1 MKKSL
6 SGLDLI
12 ALTKELQTLVN
23 CRVDK
28 VYQPEKGEIEISIAA
43 KGEGKLRLKV
53 RLNGWIWLSRSSGEM
68 PVLPSSFASQ
78 LRKHIS
84 NARITAVSQHGCDRI
99 IELSLQKETASKL
112 IFELFG
118 DGNVL
123 LVADDA
129 IVALLRRKKMKH
141 RELKIRGPYSYPPEA
156 FDPRA
161 ATKEAFIDLIRN
173 SNADIVRTLATKV
186 NLGGDYAEEICQ
198 RACIPKETSATK
210 MDFDLMMR
218 IWDEIQA
225 LIGRLNWEPA
235 PRISFEGDQALDVAP
250 IAQTKDAAL
259 NIKHFSTF
267 SEAIDEFVRS
277 LPKDQPVEEMDSGE
291 KGRLERTLTTQQA
304 AVEKM
309 GYAIEESQEAAE
321 FLFANY
327 ATVEK
332 ALDHAKKCIGSEAG
346 PGDLEIIDRAT
357 GEFRASVGKT
367 KLILNWKRNVTENAQ
382 DYYDDVKKLKAK
394 LEGATEAIKETQK
407 KIEKHKQDSLQR
419 KEETKTRTRRS
430 STAWHERYRWFVSS
444 EGVLVVA
451 GTDAKSND
459 QLVKKHLQP
468 GDRYVHAD
476 IHGAPSVVVKSKEGM
491 TEATLREA
499 AVFSLAMSKA
509 WNAGHGSGSAY
520 WVTPEQVSK
529 TPQSG
534 EFLPKGAWVIRGK
547 RNYFE
552 RVEIR
557 LAIGMSTSE
566 KEPRVMCGPVSAIE
580 KNCASYVVIESG
592 EMPKETA
599 AKEFAKRFS
608 ADIEDVQ
615 AALPPGGIKIVSEK
629 KS

>member
-28 VYQPEKGEIEISIAA
+28 VYQPEKGEIELSIAA

-53 RLNGWIWLSRSSGEM
+53 RLSGWVWVSKSSGEM
-68 PVLPSSFASQ
+68 PVTPSSFASQ

-84 NARITAVSQHGCDRI
+84 NARITAISQHGCDRI

-123 LVADDA
+123 LVAEDA
-129 IVALLRRKKMKH
+129 IVALQRHKKMKH

-186 NLGGDYAEEICQ
+186 NLGGDYAEEICR
-198 RACIPKETSATK
+198 RAGVSKETSATR
-210 MDFDLMMR
+210 MDFDLMIR

-235 PRISFEGDQALDVAP
+235 PRISFEGDKPLDVAP
-250 IAQTKDAAL
+250 IAQMRDAEL
-259 NIKHFSTF
+259 NVKHFSTF
-267 SEAIDEFVRS
+267 SEAIDEYVMS
-277 LPKDQPVEEMDSGE
+277 LPKDQPVEEADSGE
-291 KGRLERTLTTQQA
+291 KGRLERTLATQQA

-309 GYAIEESQEAAE
+309 GYEIEESQAAAE
-321 FLFANY
+321 FLFSNY
-327 ATVEK
+327 ATVERV
-332 ALDHAKKCIGSEAG
+332 LDHAEKCIESGAG
-346 PGDLEIIDRAT
+346 PGDLDIIDRAT

-394 LEGATEAIKETQK
+394 LEGATEAIRKTQE
-407 KIEKHKQDSLQR
+407 KIEKHAQDSLER
-419 KEETKTRTRRS
+419 KENTKTRSRKLA
-430 STAWHERYRWFVSS
+430 TAWHERYRWFISS
-444 EGVLVVA
+444 EGALVVG

-476 IHGAPSVVVKSKEGM
+476 IHGAPSVIVKAKEGM
-491 TEATLREA
+491 TEVTLREA
-499 AVFSLAMSKA
+499 AIFSLAMSKA
-509 WNAGHGSGSAY
+509 WNAGIGSGSAY

-552 RVEIR
+552 RLEIR
-557 LAIGMSTSE
+557 LAIGLIASE
-566 KEPRVMCGPVSAIE
+566 KEPRVMCGPESAID
-580 KNCASYVVIESG
+580 KNCTNYVVFESG

-608 ADIEDVQ
+608 VDIEDVQ
-615 AALPPGGIKIVSEK
+615 SALPPGGIKIVSEK

>member
-1 MKKSL
+1 
-6 SGLDLI
+6 
-12 ALTKELQTLVN
+12 
-23 CRVDK
+23 
-28 VYQPEKGEIEISIAA
+28 
-43 KGEGKLRLKV
+43 
-53 RLNGWIWLSRSSGEM
+53 
-68 PVLPSSFASQ
+68 
-78 LRKHIS
+78 
-84 NARITAVSQHGCDRI
+84 
-99 IELSLQKETASKL
+99 
-112 IFELFG
+112 
-118 DGNVL
+118 
-123 LVADDA
+123 
-129 IVALLRRKKMKH
+129 
-141 RELKIRGPYSYPPEA
+141 
-156 FDPRA
+156 
-161 ATKEAFIDLIRN
+161 
-173 SNADIVRTLATKV
+173 
-186 NLGGDYAEEICQ
+186 
-198 RACIPKETSATK
+198 
-210 MDFDLMMR
+210 MDFDLMMK

-235 PRISFEGDQALDVAP
+235 PHISFEGDQPLDVAP
-250 IAQTKDAAL
+250 IALTKDAGL

-267 SEAIDEFVRS
+267 SEAIDEFVKS
-277 LPKDQPVEEMDSGE
+277 LPKEQPAEEMDSGE
-291 KGRLERTLTTQQA
+291 KGRLERTLATQLA

-309 GYAIEESQEAAE
+309 GYEIEESQEAAE
-321 FLFANY
+321 FLFSNY

-346 PGDLEIIDRAT
+346 PGDLEIINRAT

-407 KIEKHKQDSLQR
+407 KIEKHKQDSLER
-419 KEETKTRTRRS
+419 KEETKKKTRRLA
-430 STAWHERYRWFVSS
+430 TAWHERYRWFVSS

-476 IHGAPSVVVKSKEGM
+476 IHGAPSVVVKAKEGM

-552 RVEIR
+552 RLEIR
-557 LAIGMSTSE
+557 LAIGMATSE

-608 ADIEDVQ
+608 ADIEDIQ
-615 AALPPGGIKIVSEK
+615 SALPPGGIKIVSEK

>member
-12 ALTKELQTLVN
+12 ALTKELQALVN

-53 RLNGWIWLSRSSGEM
+53 GLNGWIWLSKSSGEM

-129 IVALLRRKKMKH
+129 IVALLKHKKMKH
-141 RELKIRGPYSYPPEA
+141 RELRIRGPYSYPPEA

-210 MDFDLMMR
+210 MDFDLMMK

-235 PRISFEGDQALDVAP
+235 PHISFEGDQPLDVAP
-250 IAQTKDAAL
+250 IALTKDAGL

-267 SEAIDEFVRS
+267 SEAIDEFVKS
-277 LPKDQPVEEMDSGE
+277 LPKEQPAEEMDSGE
-291 KGRLERTLTTQQA
+291 KGRLERTLATQLA

-309 GYAIEESQEAAE
+309 GYEIEESQEAAE
-321 FLFANY
+321 FLFSNY

-346 PGDLEIIDRAT
+346 PGDLEIINRAT

-407 KIEKHKQDSLQR
+407 KIEKHKQDSLER
-419 KEETKTRTRRS
+419 KEETKKKTRRLA
-430 STAWHERYRWFVSS
+430 TAWHERYRWFVSS

-476 IHGAPSVVVKSKEGM
+476 IHGAPSVVVKAKEGM

-552 RVEIR
+552 RLEIR
-557 LAIGMSTSE
+557 LAIGMATSE

-608 ADIEDVQ
+608 ADIEDIQ
-615 AALPPGGIKIVSEK
+615 SALPPGGIKIVSEK